1 MLTIF
6 LNPTNRYSEYRH
18 KKTGF
23 LLLAGILSAFTGT
36 AWSADV
42 VITVD
47 SGTLASNATNDSSIN
62 STTVQ
67 SFTATK
73 TGVLTSVGVVQSDS
87 GFTPTYDCTLNVY
100 SGGGLGGTLLHS
112 QYVGQV
118 PNSANSATDY
128 TFADI
133 TLNATVNITSGNV
146 YTYEFSP
153 SYCGVFY
160 YYYNNAAPDTD
171 LYADGALYVN
181 GSITTADYL
190 FRVVQGDTPSSA
202 TASGNLTAG
211 SSVTEP
217 VGLDTTADTSG
228 EAVNLM
234 DFTLVDDGSDGSTME
249 ISQIVVNVSGTS
261 SDSERSKVTWRLNG
275 NDASNVS
282 GSYNSSSDTITFS
295 GLSISVAD
303 GGSETYTI
311 NGYYNDN
318 TGLSE
323 DHTFILSIDGD
334 TDITSS
340 GGTTMA
346 ATTPVTNSSGSTVDV
361 TATALVFTTQP
372 AGSTSGSALTT
383 QPVLTAQDAFGNT
396 DVDFSEAISITEASA
411 GSLSGTTTVSA
422 VSGVATFTDLA
433 YTATADQQSFTLTA
447 NDEDG
452 VGSDLSTTDASSVT
466 SDVVATQ
473 LVFST
478 EPDPTTVA
486 SGISTAFTTVPVIQ
500 AVDSN
505 ATLDTGYSTTITLA
519 EVNGAGS
526 VTMTGTGDTDGSG
539 ATVSLSPTSGTATFT
554 ALTLTYTASG
564 SSNETFNL
572 QASSGG
578 LSSATSTQLTATNYP
593 VVTDANI
600 SISGSSGTYKIGDTL
615 TASWDNSA
623 SGDNN
628 SGITAVTVDFSA
640 FGGSSAVAAT
650 NSADTWSASYT
661 ITAGSID
668 ATNLNVAVTATN
680 SSGSGTTADT
690 TNASLDNIAP
700 LVTDANISLSGASGN
715 SGTFIAGDT
724 VTVSW
729 NDSAAGDNN
738 SDTISSVSADFS
750 DFGGGSAVAASNSS
764 DTWSASYTLTADS
777 VDSSGLNVSITA
789 VDNAGNST
797 TTADSNGATA
807 DTFPPSGHSVSFDDS
822 VINASEATAVDFTF
836 AAGEAGASYS
846 YSISSSGGGTAV
858 TGSGTLSTA
867 ADQISGL
874 DVSGL
879 GDDTLTLSV
888 IVTDAAGNAATA
900 VTDTATL
907 DTSAPA
913 GHSVSFDDSVI
924 DASEASTISFT
935 FAAGEAGA
943 SYSYSI
949 SSSAGGTAVTG
960 SGTLSTAADQISGLD
975 VSNLNDGTLTLSVV
989 LTDSAGNQ
997 ATAITDTAT
1006 LDQAAP
1012 SLSSSSPAD
1021 NAINVV
1027 YDADIVL
1034 TFSETVIAGSGNFSI
1049 YNAAGDSLVE
1059 TISTGSAQIAI
1070 SGSQVTISSSSDWD
1084 PGAGYYVL
1092 ADSGSLTD
1100 NNGNSWTGLSTSTD
1114 LNFTVFDNSTI
1125 GQSDSVSTEEDTS
1138 VLIDVL
1144 ANDEGTGLQ
1153 LDAASVSISQ
1163 APAHG
1168 SAQVNTI
1175 SGTITYT
1182 PQADFNG
1189 SDSFSYTVEDISY
1202 GTSAEIPVSLTV
1214 NAINDAPLALSD
1226 VVSTATDTAIDA
1238 DVTANDSDPDSGD
1251 NPDSSTVTIV
1261 THPLHGSASVVSG
1274 MIRYTPD
1281 DSFTGADSL
1290 TYQVDDSHGFTS
1302 NVAKLLIN
1310 TGSVNTPPA
1319 ATADTAVTDE
1329 DTAVVIDVLSNDSD
1343 SDGVIDITSVAVLT
1357 APLHG
1362 DTSVDS
1368 SNGDITYT
1376 PDADHHGSDSFSYI
1390 VRDDSGAVSA
1400 PATVTLTIN
1409 SVNDAPASSP
1419 DSAAMEGYSAISIN
1433 VLGNDQDVDDSLQSA
1448 TLSLVDLPANGSA
1461 VVSGNMIRYMLTGS
1475 ADNDSLT
1482 YQLEDVHGD
1491 LSAVTTVTI
1500 TADFG
1505 NTAPLANNDSART
1518 AEDTTLNID
1527 VAANDSDIDGS
1538 LSLSSIETGTPPLYG
1553 SLTDNSDG
1561 TLTYA
1566 PAANYYGSDSFTYRI
1581 SDNGATLSDWA
1592 TVSIS
1597 ISAVNDAPDI
1607 SGTPDSSL
1615 LEGQA
1620 FSFTPSASDVENSRL
1635 TFSLSGQ
1642 PDWMS
1647 VDATTGEVS
1656 GSPVQGDAGS
1666 YSGILLSVSDG
1677 SDSTSL
1683 TAFTLTVEA
1692 DFDGDGLADAIDPD
1706 DDGDEMSDE
1715 FETTWGFDP
1724 YDDSDADLD
1733 ADGDHVSNAQ
1743 EAADNTDPTDAADYL
1758 DITPPVITPPADI
1771 VLDASSLFTPVTLA
1785 QLLGVDDSADS
1796 AAALAA
1802 LTSDNIDGASCCDT
1816 AVSGITDGVLHLR
1829 PGLHAVTYTATDKKG
1844 NEGTASQTVRIR
1856 PLVSFSRD
1864 ITTVEGASVT
1874 LKVILNGLAPDYP
1887 LQVPYVISDSSTAGS
1902 TDHDLTA
1909 GSVTF
1914 AAGEVSASVSF
1925 SLTADGI
1932 SEGEEQLIVA
1942 LNDNTSNSD
1951 DLSGGYDPS
1960 NPDIYDI
1967 NAGAH
1972 DELMI
1977 RILDAGTNIA
1987 PQISMSLQQAATD
2000 TVLLTADGGTATV
2013 SVNVQDPN
2021 PGDSHSYDWSGT
2033 DSVLSDTDGNL
2044 ADGTLTFNPA
2054 GLSAGRYQVRVTVTD
2069 SAGATG
2075 NGRIYF
2081 RVADSLPSLD
2091 AGNDSDNDGIDD
2103 VSEGFADSDS
2113 DGVPDY
2119 LDGYNEANLLP
2130 EVAGQTAGYLTEC
2143 DPDLYCRLGWFSSAG
2158 STGGVRLL
2166 DSDVQDLNNITADSR
2181 FDPVG
2186 GIFDFE
2192 VFDLPQSGAVARI
2205 VLPLTDP
2212 IPEDAVY
2219 RKFAAG
2225 SWSDFVADSNN
2236 SVHSSAGSAGY
2247 CPTPDDS
2254 SWSSGLTAGHYCIR
2268 LTLEDGGP
2276 NDSDGE
2282 RNRVIADPGAVSVL
2296 AAGDNAALDN
2306 VVIRSERRGGA
2317 SAGWFIAALALL
2329 AFRQRRRSFHVRGWP
2344 LAVLLLSL
2352 TLSPVTHVSADTSEQ
2367 GAYLIAGLY
2376 QGNSSIS
2383 QSELE
2388 QDMATDGLDV
2398 SFSQYDTTRMV
2409 KELGLGYRYLSWGAA
2424 EFSYL
2429 DLGRAEA
2436 ELTSTDSATEVRP
2449 ALKDY
2454 YPVGGSGWMLAQRFT
2469 LPLSERAGLSA
2480 SAGYLW
2486 WQGKIDT
2493 ARDGLDVNFGGGLA
2507 PVAGL
2512 AADYRFSPR
2521 IRAGVQLR
2529 RIFFDQQQM
2538 DLSGIKMDVM
2548 F

>member
-1 MLTIF
+1 MIASREFFHQCSSWLIKAGCVSVFTW
-6 LNPTNRYSEYRH
+6 
-18 KKTGF
+18 
-23 LLLAGILSAFTGT
+23 LLLLPQLARA
-36 AWSADV
+36 ADV
-42 VITVD
+42 TIVSD
-47 SGTLASNATNDSSIN
+47 NGDLSDNFSSGGSDIFG
-62 STTVQ
+62 Q

-73 TGVLTSVGVVQSDS
+73 TGVLTSIALVSGDATTTVGTS
-87 GFTPTYDCTLNVY
+87 GDCTLTVY
-100 SGGGLGGTLLHS
+100 DSADLTGTVL
-112 QYVGQV
+112 
-118 PNSANSATDY
+118 ATDNIGPAPTDSARTHTDY
-128 TFADI
+128 DFTTYNLSTQVDI
-133 TLNATVNITSGNV
+133 TAGNSYSFTITPETCISVWYTVGSIPSDIYAGGNL
-146 YTYEFSP
+146 
-153 SYCGVFY
+153 
-160 YYYNNAAPDTD
+160 YYNGGAQTTLD
-171 LYADGALYVN
+171 LY
-181 GSITTADYL
+181 
-190 FRVVQGDTPSSA
+190 FKVVQGDTPSSA

-234 DFTLVDDGSDGSTME
+234 DFTLEDDGSDGSTMD

-340 GGTTMA
+340 GGTTMG
-346 ATTPVTNSSGSTVDV
+346 TTPPVTNGSGSTIDV

-433 YTATADQQSFTLTA
+433 YTATTDQQAFTLTA
-447 NDEDG
+447 NDEDS
-452 VGSDLSTTDASSVT
+452 VGSDLSTTDASSIT

-478 EPDPTTVA
+478 EPAPTTVA
-486 SGISTAFTTVPVIQ
+486 SGISTAFTTVPVVQ

-505 ATLDTGYSTTITLA
+505 ATLDTGYGPDITLA
-519 EVNGAGS
+519 AVNGAGS
-526 VTMTGTGDTDGSG
+526 ATMTGTGDTDGSG

-572 QASSGG
+572 QASAAG

-600 SISGSSGTYKIGDTL
+600 SISGSTGTYKIGDTL

-628 SGITAVTVDFSA
+628 SGITSVTVDFSA
-640 FGGSSAVAAT
+640 FAGGSAVAAT

-777 VDSSGLNVSITA
+777 VDSSGLNVSIMA
-789 VDNAGNST
+789 EDNAGNST
-797 TTADSNGATA
+797 TTADSTGATA
-807 DTFPPSGHSVSFDDS
+807 DTFSPSGHSVSFDDS
-822 VINASEATAVDFTF
+822 VINASEATAVSFTF

-846 YSISSSGGGTAV
+846 YSISSSAGGTPV

-867 ADQISGL
+867 TDQISGL
-874 DVSGL
+874 DISGL
-879 GDDTLTLSV
+879 GDGTLTLSV
-888 IVTDAAGNAATA
+888 VVTDAAGNAATA
-900 VTDTATL
+900 VTDSATL
-907 DTSAPA
+907 DASAPA

-935 FAAGEAGA
+935 FAAGEASA
-943 SYSYSI
+943 AYSYSI
-949 SSSAGGTAVTG
+949 SSSGGGTPVTG
-960 SGTLSTAADQISGLD
+960 SGTLGTAADQISGLD
-975 VSNLNDGTLTLSVV
+975 VSGLGDGTLTLSVV
-989 LTDSAGNQ
+989 LTDSTGNQ
-997 ATAITDTAT
+997 ATAVTDTAT

-1012 SLSSSSPAD
+1012 SLTSSSPAD
-1021 NAINVV
+1021 NATDVQ
-1027 YDADIVL
+1027 YDAGISL
-1034 TFSETVIAGSGNFSI
+1034 TFTENVTAATGNI
-1049 YNAAGDSLVE
+1049 DLYLAEGDQLVE
-1059 TISTGSAQIAI
+1059 SFAI
-1070 SGSQVTISSSSDWD
+1070 SSVSVSGTTVTFTPSSSLT
-1084 PGAGYYVL
+1084 PLQTYYLL
-1092 ADSGSLTD
+1092 AD
-1100 NNGNSWTGLSTSTD
+1100 NGVLEDIIGNVWTGISNSST
-1114 LNFTVFDNSTI
+1114 LNFTVTNNIPTGSADSATTAEDNAVAINVLTNDSDV
-1125 GQSDSVSTEEDTS
+1125 DSVLNPASVTVTNGPGNGTTS
-1138 VLIDVL
+1138 VNT
-1144 ANDEGTGLQ
+1144 ANG
-1153 LDAASVSISQ
+1153 A
-1163 APAHG
+1163 
-1168 SAQVNTI
+1168 
-1175 SGTITYT
+1175 ITYT
-1182 PQADFNG
+1182 PAADFNGADSFTYSVDDSHGGNSGDVTVNITVTAVNDAPVAANDLASTPEDNTATIDVAVNDSDIDTGDAVDTSTLVIVTQPTHGSASIVAGKIQYTPSADFNG
-1189 SDSFSYTVEDISY
+1189 SDSLTYTIDDQNGATSNIATLTINISGVNDAPVAANDSATTDEDNPVTIQPLTNDSDIDGTLDMTQVNIVAQPANGSVSVDAITGDTTYTPAADFNGTDSFTYTVKDDSDA
-1202 GTSAEIPVSLTV
+1202 TSNAATVSITV
-1214 NAINDAPLALSD
+1214 NSINDAPVAEND
-1226 VVSTATDTAIDA
+1226 
-1238 DVTANDSDPDSGD
+1238 DVTLLED
-1251 NPDSSTVTIV
+1251 
-1261 THPLHGSASVVSG
+1261 AS
-1274 MIRYTPD
+1274 
-1281 DSFTGADSL
+1281 L
-1290 TYQVDDSHGFTS
+1290 
-1302 NVAKLLIN
+1302 N
-1310 TGSVNTPPA
+1310 
-1319 ATADTAVTDE
+1319 
-1329 DTAVVIDVLSNDSD
+1329 
-1343 SDGVIDITSVAVLT
+1343 
-1357 APLHG
+1357 
-1362 DTSVDS
+1362 
-1368 SNGDITYT
+1368 
-1376 PDADHHGSDSFSYI
+1376 
-1390 VRDDSGAVSA
+1390 
-1400 PATVTLTIN
+1400 
-1409 SVNDAPASSP
+1409 
-1419 DSAAMEGYSAISIN
+1419 IN
-1433 VLGNDQDVDDSLQSA
+1433 VLGNDSDVDGNLQVS
-1448 TLSLVDLPANGSA
+1448 TLELVQSPASGTASVNTSDGSISYTPAADFNGSDSMTYRVQDDLGEWSNTA
-1461 VVSGNMIRYMLTGS
+1461 TVSI
-1475 ADNDSLT
+1475 
-1482 YQLEDVHGD
+1482 
-1491 LSAVTTVTI
+1491 TVT
-1500 TADFG
+1500 AVND
-1505 NTAPLANNDSART
+1505 APLANNDSAVT
-1518 AEDTTLNID
+1518 DEDTPVVID

-1538 LSLSSIETGTPPLYG
+1538 LDLSAVIVVSDATQG
-1553 SLTDNSDG
+1553 SLQNNGDG
-1561 TLTYA
+1561 TLTYT
-1566 PAANYYGSDSFTYRI
+1566 PASDFYGSDSFSYQI
-1581 SDNGATLSDWA
+1581 SDDEADPSDTA
-1592 TVSIS
+1592 TVTLTVNAI
-1597 ISAVNDAPDI
+1597 NDAPVI
-1607 SGTPDSSL
+1607 SGTPPDNV
-1615 LEGQA
+1615 LEGA
-1620 FSFTPSASDVENSRL
+1620 TFSFTPTVNDVDSSVFS
-1635 TFSLSGQ
+1635 FSLSGQ

-1647 VDATTGEVS
+1647 VDASTGEVS

-1692 DFDGDGLADAIDPD
+1692 DFDGDGLADTNDPD
-1706 DDGDEMSDE
+1706 DDNDGMSDE
-1715 FETTWGFDP
+1715 FETTWGFNP
-1724 YDDSDADLD
+1724 YDDGDADLD
-1733 ADGDHVSNAQ
+1733 ADGDHVSNTQ

-1758 DITPPVITPPADI
+1758 DTEAPVITPPADI
-1771 VLDASSLFTPVTLA
+1771 VLDASSLFTPITLA

-1802 LTSDNIDGASCCDT
+1802 LTTDNIDGANCCDT

-1829 PGLHAVTYTATDKKG
+1829 PGLHAVTYTATDNKG

-1864 ITTVEGASVT
+1864 ITSVEGASVT

-1887 LQVPYVISDSSTAGS
+1887 LQVPYVITNSSTAGS
-1902 TDHDLTA
+1902 ADHDLTA

-1977 RILDAGTNIA
+1977 RILDAGSNIA
-1987 PQISMSLQQAATD
+1987 PQISMRLQQAATD

-2044 ADGTLTFNPA
+2044 ADGALTFDPA
-2054 GLSAGRYQVRVTVTD
+2054 GLSAGRYQIRVTVTD

-2075 NGRIYF
+2075 NARIYF
-2081 RVADSLPSLD
+2081 RVADSLPPLD
-2091 AGNDSDNDGIDD
+2091 AGNDSDDDGIDD
-2103 VSEGFADSDS
+2103 VSEGFGDGDS

-2181 FDPVG
+2181 FEPVG

-2205 VLPLTDP
+2205 VLPLTAP

-2236 SVHSSAGSAGY
+2236 SIHSSAGAAGY

-2296 AAGDNAALDN
+2296 TAGDNAALDN
-2306 VVIRSERRGGA
+2306 VVIRSEHRGGA
-2317 SAGWFIAALALL
+2317 STGWFIAALVLL
-2329 AFRQRRRSFHVRGWP
+2329 AFRQRRSSLHVRGWP

-2352 TLSPVTHVSADTSEQ
+2352 AMSPMARVSADSTER

-2388 QDMATDGLDV
+2388 NDMASDGLDV
-2398 SFSQYDTTRMV
+2398 SFSQYDTTRLI
-2409 KELGLGYRYLSWGAA
+2409 KELGLGYRYQSWGAL

-2436 ELTSTDSATEVRP
+2436 ELTSSNSATEVRQ

-2469 LPLSERAGLSA
+2469 LPLSEQTGLSA

-2486 WQGKIDT
+2486 WQGKIAT

-2512 AADYRFSPR
+2512 AAYYRFSPR
-2521 IRAGVQLR
+2521 IRAELQLR

-2538 DLSGIKMDVM
+2538 DLTGIKMDVM